1 MPIAIFYLAIISF
14 LVGVGSATFWEW
26 SFFSVEWLVVLGIL
40 SVVGYARTAWQEKE
54 KQKDNQKIKKE
65 KDVELETKIKL
76 QFSWL
81 WLAVFFLALALG
93 IARTEQFKAQLAVS
107 PLASQIGEK
116 VELQGIIIKM
126 PEKREN
132 SLVAV
137 IAVEK
142 ELIQITT
149 NRLATLAYGDEILV
163 KGKLARPVSF
173 ETDYGR
179 VFNYPGYLL
188 AQGIKYQISFAEV
201 EVIRVGQGNKII
213 STLLAFKEKFMA
225 KLEERLPEPE
235 VGLGEGLL
243 LGVKQALGN
252 DLEEA
257 FRKTGLVHIVVLS
270 GYNVML
276 VVAFFLFFLKSFS
289 RFWQMIFGLVAIT
302 AFAFLVGLGATVV
315 RACLMAGLLLIVN
328 ATGRIYF
335 VMRALFLAGF
345 LMVFFNPLTLVF
357 DVGFQLS
364 FLATLGLILIV
375 PILEKYF
382 QKAPNFLDWRSFL
395 LATVATQIAVLPI
408 LLYQIGQLS
417 LISIFANVV
426 VLPMVPLAML
436 FTFLVGILSF
446 VSDAL
451 ATVFVYPAYWSLSY
465 INNLTLYL
473 ADFKYAAVVVP
484 SFGFYL
490 VPISYA
496 LMAVLWWKFWQPKN
510 DLEIKV
516 ENKTLIDFSLLEGF
530 VIEEEIASEK
540 IEMKKVEVKN
550 KVMKIAKGSELEVVE
565 KKEKNNKKTNIKKEP
580 GDEPSSSLPIFFK

>member
-1 MPIAIFYLAIISF
+1 M
-14 LVGVGSATFWEW
+14 ATFWDW
-26 SFFSVEWLVVLGIL
+26 SFYSVGWLGLLGMLAI
-40 SVVGYARTAWQEKE
+40 VGYVRTVWQEKA
-54 KQKDNQKIKKE
+54 KRKDNQKFKKA
-65 KDVELETKIKL
+65 KAVEGETKIKSK
-76 QFSWL
+76 FSWL
-81 WLAVFFLALALG
+81 WVAVFFLALALG
-93 IARTEQFKAQLAVS
+93 IARTEQVKTEFTES
-107 PLASQIGEK
+107 FLASQVGEK
-116 VELQGIIIKM
+116 VELVGVINKS

-132 SLVAV
+132 SLLAV
-137 IAVEK
+137 VNVDG
-142 ELIQITT
+142 ELIQIST
-149 NRLATLAYGDEILV
+149 NRSAKLLYGDEVAV
-163 KGKLARPVSF
+163 KGKLVLPASF

-179 VFNYPGYLL
+179 VFNYPGYLS

-201 EVIRVGQGNKII
+201 EVIQSGQGNKII
-213 STLLAFKEKFMA
+213 GVLLVFKEKFMA
-225 KLEERLPEPE
+225 KLEARLPEPE

-276 VVAFFLFFLKSFS
+276 VVAFFLFFLKSLS

-315 RACLMAGLLLIVN
+315 RACLMASLLLIVD

-382 QKAPNFLDWRSFL
+382 NKVPNFLDWRSFL

-417 LISIFANVV
+417 LIAVLANVV
-426 VLPMVPLAML
+426 VLPAVPLAML

-446 VSDAL
+446 VSDTL

-473 ADFKYAAVVVP
+473 ADFKYAAVGVP

-496 LMAVLWWKFWQPKN
+496 LMAFLWWKLWQPEST
-510 DLEIKV
+510 LETEK
-516 ENKTLIDFSLLEGF
+516 ENKILTDFSLLEGF
-530 VIEEEIASEK
+530 VIEEEIE
-540 IEMKKVEVKN
+540 I
-550 KVMKIAKGSELEVVE
+550 E
-565 KKEKNNKKTNIKKEP
+565 KKEIKKNEEKKEVVIKQKSYADKNIKKNTDIDKKTKKEP
-580 GDEPSSSLPIFFK
+580 GDEPNSSLPIFFK